1 MILLSWNDS
10 FEAKKCAFD
19 VQSLVYSDL
28 LILSL

>member
-10 FEAKKCAFD
+10 FEAKKRLFD
-19 VQSLVYSDL
+19 VQSLVYSNL